1 MRRRNINVK
10 DSVKHYFFMCPTVK
24 LRVRQIEKKLKLSL
38 PSVIRYCRELKN
50 EGILQKTKTSNV
62 VFYTANRTN
71 NKFLLEKRL
80 FNIKQIHD
88 SKLIEHLKQELINPS
103 IILFGSYAKGED
115 VENSDIDLYIET
127 LSKKEIR
134 LSKFEEIL
142 KRKLQLFRYRNIK
155 NVSNAHLANN
165 IVNGITLNGFVE
177 VFK

>member
-1 MRRRNINVK
+1 MFLYLKSCSFLFKISSNLLNRISFFDNV
-10 DSVKHYFFMCPTVK
+10 SIY
-24 LRVRQIEKKLKLSL
+24 RSISL
-38 PSVIRYCRELKN
+38 FS
-50 EGILQKTKTSNV
+50 TSNV